1 MTATRVLVVDDDP
14 AIRNMLA
21 EYLGAHGYEVA
32 LAASGAAMRAEIERA
47 SPAVVLLDIGLPGE
61 DGLTLARYL
70 RERHQVGIIMV
81 TGAGDVVDRVAG
93 LEVGAD
99 DYIAKPFDP
108 RELRARLKSV
118 LRRLEKTES
127 AKPQTA
133 LRVSIGRCFLD
144 MKARSLADA
153 KGREIPITSMEF
165 DLLKALIEHP
175 NQVLSRDQ
183 LLTMTRNREWEP
195 FDRSI
200 DIRITRLR
208 RKVEEDPAHPRAIKT
223 VRGAGYMFIPS
234 RSSFNRFGPV
244 TGPARPAR
252 DELHCAP
259 YERRPQARRA
269 RRVGR
274 GGKRPGLRPARERA
288 RRHPGRR
295 RSPSWRCSP
304 TPGARRCA
312 CSRSAST
319 AGCAR
324 RSPIRSRAR
333 RAPAWWATS
342 SAAWPRARGAS
353 SRTTISSPSWA
364 WKATPPTR

>member
-1 MTATRVLVVDDDP
+1 MWGSVGRAGIAAISAGKQFVSGLYTWLMTATRVLVVDDDP

-70 RERHQVGIIMV
+70 RERHRVGIIMV

-118 LRRLEKTES
+118 LRRLEKTEPV
-127 AKPQTA
+127 KPQTA

-208 RKVEEDPAHPRAIKT
+208 RKLEEDPAHPRAIKT

-234 RSSFNRFGPV
+234 
-244 TGPARPAR
+244 
-252 DELHCAP
+252 
-259 YERRPQARRA
+259 
-269 RRVGR
+269 
-274 GGKRPGLRPARERA
+274 K
-288 RRHPGRR
+288 
-295 RSPSWRCSP
+295 
-304 TPGARRCA
+304 
-312 CSRSAST
+312 
-319 AGCAR
+319 
-324 RSPIRSRAR
+324 
-333 RAPAWWATS
+333 
-342 SAAWPRARGAS
+342 
-353 SRTTISSPSWA
+353 
-364 WKATPPTR
+364 